1 MPRQTL
7 RIRDDHDLRTVFE
20 CFDLDESGTIDV
32 HVIPEM
38 IRTLMY
44 EVPAPQ
50 QVQDLLAKHD
60 VDGSGSLDFSEFQAL
75 LQDYESPYDIWIE
88 QTCVEIKF

>member
-1 MPRQTL
+1 MTRRRRRLGRFTERQTQRETISAPARRLPSRRKETMPRQTL

-44 EVPAPQ
+44 
-50 QVQDLLAKHD
+50 
-60 VDGSGSLDFSEFQAL
+60 
-75 LQDYESPYDIWIE
+75 
-88 QTCVEIKF
+88 